1 MKLTVIGYGKMAT
14 ALINGL
20 IDDYEIEVV
29 GRDIYK
35 LNALKDIFPKIETY
49 SIENDS
55 FNIDNKNIILCVKPQ
70 VLNEVSK
77 KFNGYAENLFS
88 VLAGTKIGSLKES
101 IKADSYIRFMP
112 NLGAT
117 YLKSMTT
124 VTGSENR
131 KELALEIAKSIG
143 NAIWVNS
150 EKELD
155 IATAVAGSGPAYL
168 ALVAEALS
176 DGAVKEGLSRDLAND
191 LVAGL
196 FEGFAELI
204 KNTHPAV
211 IKDSVMSPAGTT
223 ASGYFELEEGS
234 VRVSFMKAVKGAN
247 ERAKELRDIK

>member
-1 MKLTVIGYGKMAT
+1 MKLTIIGYGKMAT

-20 IDDYEIEVV
+20 VDEYEIEVV
-29 GRDIYK
+29 GRDTYK
-35 LNALKDIFPKIETY
+35 LNALKNIFPKIEIY
-49 SIENDS
+49 SIENFD
-55 FNIDNKNIILCVKPQ
+55 IDDKNIILCVKPQ
-70 VLNEVSK
+70 VLSEVSQQ
-77 KFNGYAENLFS
+77 FSGRANSVFS
-88 VLAGTKIGSLKES
+88 VLAGTTINSLKEN
-101 IKADSYIRFMP
+101 IQAKSYIRFMP

-124 VTGSENR
+124 ITGDINR
-131 KELALEIAKSIG
+131 QEIALDIAKSIG

-168 ALVAEALS
+168 ALVAEALA
-176 DGAVKEGLSRDLAND
+176 DGAVKEGLNRDLANN

-196 FEGFAELI
+196 FEGFSELI

-223 ASGYFELEEGS
+223 ASGYFALEEGS
-234 VRVSFMKAVKGAN
+234 VRSSFIKAVKSAN
-247 ERAKELRDIK
+247 DRAKELGY